1 MLAPWKKSYDKHSVL
16 KSRDFTLLTKVHI
29 VKAMVFP
36 VVMYGCE
43 SWTIKKVECQRTD
56 AFKLWCWRRLESPLA
71 SKQFKPVD
79 SKGNQPWIFIGRLML
94 KLQYFG
100 HLMQRADSLEKIDPG
115 KYWRKEAKG
124 AREDERVGLHHWLN
138 GLMFEQ
144 ALRESEGQGSL
155 AWCSPW
161 AHKESDTTW
170 GLNNKQSLT
179 AQARAPKREHIQWL
193 LNGRREDRGMKAWL
207 LSLTRTTLQRPSRPE
222 CSAAGASVVALWIPV
237 LCCTLEVLISTKV
250 PKKLP
255 AYTFLSQI
263 LFTIRIKP
271 ASPSYSWAFYSW
283 EINALSFLPIFL
295 FF

>member
-43 SWTIKKVECQRTD
+43 SWTIKKVECRRTD

-71 SKQFKPVD
+71 SKQVKPVD
-79 SKGNQPWIFIGRLML
+79 SNGNQPWIFIGRLML

-100 HLMQRADSLEKIDPG
+100 YLMQRADSLEKIDPG

-144 ALRESEGQGSL
+144 ALRDSEGLGSL
-155 AWCSPW
+155 AWCRPW

-179 AQARAPKREHIQWL
+179 AQAHTPKREHIQWL
-193 LNGRREDRGMKAWL
+193 LNGRREDRRHEGLAPFPDQDNSTVPIQGQSALRNWLTPRLQLHQWL
-207 LSLTRTTLQRPSRPE
+207 LFEYLCSVLLLLDSRGVDLYKSPQE
-222 CSAAGASVVALWIPV
+222 TSCMHIFVSDSV
-237 LCCTLEVLISTKV
+237 
-250 PKKLP
+250 
-255 AYTFLSQI
+255 Y
-263 LFTIRIKP
+263 
-271 ASPSYSWAFYSW
+271 Y
-283 EINALSFLPIFL
+283 
-295 FF
+295 